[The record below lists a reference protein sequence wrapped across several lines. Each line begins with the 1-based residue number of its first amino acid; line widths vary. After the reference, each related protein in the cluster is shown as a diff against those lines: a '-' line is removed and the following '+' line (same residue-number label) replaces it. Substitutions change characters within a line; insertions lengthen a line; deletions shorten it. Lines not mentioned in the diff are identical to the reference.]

1 MPKCF
6 FFGFIL
12 FREGQR
18 NYFDTLQKNADIEKS
33 QFGIDES
40 RLLTTICRGSNE
52 ERTYVDV

>member
-1 MPKCF
+1 MF
-6 FFGFIL
+6 FVSSYSERVNGI
-12 FREGQR
+12 
-18 NYFDTLQKNADIEKS
+18 TLTHCKKNADIEKS

>member
-1 MPKCF
+1 MFF
-6 FFGFIL
+6 FFGSIL